1 MVTLTS
7 DEFDALS
14 PEERAAHLEAEKTT
28 VFGVGHKVVKN
39 QPQEQGIGSPGHE
52 SENHFRAIGRWEGP
66 EAEKKARA
74 EAAKRLRAP

>member
-7 DEFDALS
+7 EEFDALS

-28 VFGVGHKVVKN
+28 VFGVGHIVVKGK
-39 QPQEQGIGSPGHE
+39 PQEQGIGSPDRP
-52 SENHFRAIGRWEGP
+52 SENSFRAIGKWEGP

-74 EAAKRLRAP
+74 EAAKRRGTP